1 MLFPGVLGFWGTKI
15 ASSSSN
21 LLRLKLLSKVLIHQ
35 TPSQRSIHHGRQ
47 NLCNHGYSASNIANI
62 AIQLMIQ
69 PLLSSLHAIWLKD
82 GKQSLR
88 SFLGIEQSSTANS
101 GCLSRNS
108 LRVTHVFHVS
118 YKNSQYTA
126 LWWKSSPSARGSG
139 YAVKLTNLIIIKVTD
154 LRKSIET
161 CIENDYSLRQG
172 IAPKGIKVSSSK

>member
-1 MLFPGVLGFWGTKI
+1 MQQRSSALHHTK
-15 ASSSSN
+15 
-21 LLRLKLLSKVLIHQ
+21 RLSCWYIKSIDFSDIISK
-35 TPSQRSIHHGRQ
+35 RSIHHERQ
-47 NLCNHGYSASNIANI
+47 SLCNHGYSASNIANI
-62 AIQLMIQ
+62 AIQLMTQ

-88 SFLGIEQSSTANS
+88 SFLGIEQSSTAS
-101 GCLSRNS
+101 PGCLSRNS

-126 LWWKSSPSARGSG
+126 LWWKSSHSKRGSG

-161 CIENDYSLRQG
+161 CIENDYSLR
-172 IAPKGIKVSSSK
+172 